1 VATSL
6 ADPQAAPPSE
16 QQPAPAPVGSSPSPE
31 EAPLTLSAP
40 ANLQRNCKKCG
51 APMAGAQDWC
61 LQCGAGAPDSLA
73 ASTPSWRS
81 AAAIL
86 GAIAIL
92 VAGAATAAYAAL
104 SKSGT
109 KSGPTTVATVA
120 QLPAA
125 TTPAA
130 TPPPSSVPPATAK
143 IGTPTTVKPLIPL
156 SKPPKIPL
164 AVPLPKSSTPITP
177 IPSSTGPASTPT
189 TTTPKT
195 TGTGGSGA
203 KAEQPESIL
212 LDTNAGAS
220 YNPSNYPATSF
231 GDPSLAIDGETSTAW
246 TALVDPA
253 IAPKMADGLVIDL
266 KSAQK
271 LSALRLITPT
281 PGMTVQVYGSAAKTL
296 PTTITDPAWVP
307 LSGLI
312 FEKKKRVRIPMRDS
326 SRAFR
331 FVLLWISKVPATSV
345 GTAAAPG
352 HVGVSELELFPTKK

>member
-1 VATSL
+1 
-6 ADPQAAPPSE
+6 
-16 QQPAPAPVGSSPSPE
+16 
-31 EAPLTLSAP
+31 
-40 ANLQRNCKKCG
+40 
-51 APMAGAQDWC
+51 MAGAQDWC

-73 ASTPSWRS
+73 ASAPSWRS
-81 AAAIL
+81 AAVIL
-86 GAIAIL
+86 GAMAVL

-109 KSGPTTVATVA
+109 KARPTTVATVA

-125 TTPAA
+125 TAA
-130 TPPPSSVPPATAK
+130 PPTSVPPATAK
-143 IGTPTTVKPLIPL
+143 IGTPTTVKPSIPL

-164 AVPLPKSSTPITP
+164 ATPLPKSSTPVTP
-177 IPSSTGPASTPT
+177 IPSATTTAPTPA

-195 TGTGGSGA
+195 TGTGGA
-203 KAEQPESIL
+203 KAEQPQAIL
-212 LDTNAGAS
+212 LDTNAAAT

-253 IAPKMADGLVIDL
+253 IAPKMAAGLVIDL

-271 LSALRLITPT
+271 MSALVLITPT
-281 PGMTVQVYGSAAKTL
+281 PGMTVQVYGSVAKTL
-296 PTTITDPAWVP
+296 PTTITDPAWAP

-312 FEKKKRVRIPMRDS
+312 LEKKKHVRIPLRDS
-326 SRAFR
+326 SKAFR

-345 GTAAAPG
+345 GTATAPG

>member
-1 VATSL
+1 M
-6 ADPQAAPPSE
+6 
-16 QQPAPAPVGSSPSPE
+16 
-31 EAPLTLSAP
+31 LSAP

-51 APMAGAQDWC
+51 APMSGAQDWC

-104 SKSGT
+104 SKSE
-109 KSGPTTVATVA
+109 KRSPPTTVATVA

-125 TTPAA
+125 TPPA
-130 TPPPSSVPPATAK
+130 TVPPSSVPPATAK

-177 IPSSTGPASTPT
+177 IPSATGTASTPT

-203 KAEQPESIL
+203 KAEQPQSIL
-212 LDTNAGAS
+212 LDTNAAAT

-253 IAPKMADGLVIDL
+253 IAPKMVAGLVIDL

-281 PGMTVQVYGSAAKTL
+281 PGMTVQVYGSVAKPL
-296 PTTITDPAWVP
+296 PTTIADPAWVP

-312 FEKKKRVRIPMRDS
+312 LEKKKRVRIPLRDS
-326 SRAFR
+326 SKAFR

-345 GTAAAPG
+345 GTAQAPG